1 MRFDSI
7 RSHSTA
13 GPLDECAKFANDF
26 PGQPE
31 HGLTVGARDKLM
43 PFVSDQ
49 KRCQEP
55 FTTLL
60 SSASAKTPFLV
71 PKLLLGNARLRSSA
85 SHLVAAR
92 DGKQSF
98 LTCVPKQSLGTRNS
112 KRCQEPFTTLKDPWH
127 LF

>member
-43 PFVSDQ
+43 PFNSDAII
-49 KRCQEP
+49 
-55 FTTLL
+55 L
-60 SSASAKTPFLV
+60 SAQAMTSREAAFCLSAMT
-71 PKLLLGNARLRSSA
+71 ARI
-85 SHLVAAR
+85 AAF
-92 DGKQSF
+92 SM
-98 LTCVPKQSLGTRNS
+98 SLEVG
-112 KRCQEPFTTLKDPWH
+112 WH
-127 LF
+127 CSGMRRE